1 MRERC
6 ERQRKQVSI
15 NSTYIHSLFQH
26 ILFIKNACLIWTGH
40 IHYIYTYT
48 YIHACMSRRERGS
61 RSKNSASE
69 QESVFSRR
77 RRRIPSSSSN
87 TSSPLTDDAMRYNIS
102 PPTTPT
108 TKSSGGN
115 NSTNEV
121 LLASLKLPVQMINTA
136 AIQVDVHTATASP
149 LNLTSG
155 LTSDL
160 SDIPYIED
168 AETNNGY
175 RSSSITSITPQQQP
189 QQQQPQQQPQP
200 PPITQSKSL
209 SAMTKKSGFP
219 LTKLKSQFKP
229 AQLTLSAVPIDQ
241 GTKDVDKQTHSAG
254 GGGNSTKP
262 STSNTIETKPHSV
275 PMMTGT

>member
-1 MRERC
+1 MKILRERID
-6 ERQRKQVSI
+6 QF
-15 NSTYIHSLFQH
+15 NSRTRHFPSPNCFKLWLDPKMELH
-26 ILFIKNACLIWTGH
+26 TH
-40 IHYIYTYT
+40 TYT
-48 YIHACMSRRERGS
+48 LIRECRRERGS
-61 RSKNSASE
+61 RSKNTVSD
-69 QESVFSRR
+69 QESVFLRR

-108 TKSSGGN
+108 TKNSGGGGSSN

-121 LLASLKLPVQMINTA
+121 LLASLKLPVQMVNTS
-136 AIQVDVHTATASP
+136 AIQVDVHTTTASP

-175 RSSSITSITPQQQP
+175 RSSSITSLTAQQP
-189 QQQQPQQQPQP
+189 
-200 PPITQSKSL
+200 IAQSKSL
-209 SAMTKKSGFP
+209 SALTKKSGFP
-219 LTKLKSQFKP
+219 LTKIKSQFKP

-241 GTKDVDKQTHSAG
+241 GAKDVDKMQTQSG
-254 GGGNSTKP
+254 TTKP
-262 STSNTIETKPHSV
+262 STSNTIDQTKPHSV
-275 PMMTGT
+275 PMMTGI

>member
-1 MRERC
+1 MF
-6 ERQRKQVSI
+6 QSI
-15 NSTYIHSLFQH
+15 SLTRTPFSTLFYRNCM
-26 ILFIKNACLIWTGH
+26 LCLDTGL
-40 IHYIYTYT
+40 
-48 YIHACMSRRERGS
+48 HALHKRTPYSCIRRERGS
-61 RSKNSASE
+61 RSKNTASE

-108 TKSSGGN
+108 TKTSGGGGGGGN
-115 NSTNEV
+115 ATNEV
-121 LLASLKLPVQMINTA
+121 LLASLKLPVQMINTS
-136 AIQVDVHTATASP
+136 AIQVDVQTTTASP

-168 AETNNGY
+168 GDTNNGY
-175 RSSSITSITPQQQP
+175 RSSSITSIAPPPQPLLQQA
-189 QQQQPQQQPQP
+189 QQAQPQP
-200 PPITQSKSL
+200 QAPPITQSKSL
-209 SAMTKKSGFP
+209 SALTKKSGFP

-241 GTKDVDKQTHSAG
+241 GTKDVDKQTHSASG
-254 GGGNSTKP
+254 GSAAKP

>member
-1 MRERC
+1 M
-6 ERQRKQVSI
+6 
-15 NSTYIHSLFQH
+15 
-26 ILFIKNACLIWTGH
+26 
-40 IHYIYTYT
+40 
-48 YIHACMSRRERGS
+48 
-61 RSKNSASE
+61 
-69 QESVFSRR
+69 
-77 RRRIPSSSSN
+77 PSSSSN

-108 TKSSGGN
+108 TKTSGGS

-121 LLASLKLPVQMINTA
+121 LLASLKLPVQMINTS
-136 AIQVDVHTATASP
+136 AIQVDVQTTTASP

-175 RSSSITSITPQQQP
+175 RSSSITSLTPSQP
-189 QQQQPQQQPQP
+189 PPQQQQQPQPQPQAQ
-200 PPITQSKSL
+200 PITQSKSL

-229 AQLTLSAVPIDQ
+229 AQLTLSAIPIDQ
-241 GTKDVDKQTHSAG
+241 GTKDVDKQTQSAG
-254 GGGNSTKP
+254 GGVSGAAKP

-275 PMMTGT
+275 PMMTGI

>member
-1 MRERC
+1 MLWLDRITC
-6 ERQRKQVSI
+6 
-15 NSTYIHSLFQH
+15 IHT
-26 ILFIKNACLIWTGH
+26 C
-40 IHYIYTYT
+40 
-48 YIHACMSRRERGS
+48 RRERGS
-61 RSKNSASE
+61 RSKNTGSE

-77 RRRIPSSSSN
+77 RRRMPSSSSN

-108 TKSSGGN
+108 TKTSGGS

-121 LLASLKLPVQMINTA
+121 LLASLKLPVQMINTS
-136 AIQVDVHTATASP
+136 AIQTDVQTITASP

-175 RSSSITSITPQQQP
+175 RSSSITSIAPPPQPLQQLPQP
-189 QQQQPQQQPQP
+189 QAQP
-200 PPITQSKSL
+200 IAQSKSL
-209 SAMTKKSGFP
+209 SALTKKSGFP

-229 AQLTLSAVPIDQ
+229 AQLTLSTVPIDQ
-241 GTKDVDKQTHSAG
+241 GTKDVDKQTHGAG
-254 GGGNSTKP
+254 GGSAAKP
-262 STSNTIETKPHSV
+262 STSNPIDTKPHSV
-275 PMMTGT
+275 PMMTGI

>member
-1 MRERC
+1 ME
-6 ERQRKQVSI
+6 
-15 NSTYIHSLFQH
+15 T
-26 ILFIKNACLIWTGH
+26 FIYCI
-40 IHYIYTYT
+40 
-48 YIHACMSRRERGS
+48 CRRRERGS
-61 RSKNSASE
+61 RSKNTAPD

-108 TKSSGGN
+108 TKTSGGGGGNSSN
-115 NSTNEV
+115 NSPNEV
-121 LLASLKLPVQMINTA
+121 LLASLKLPVQMVNTS
-136 AIQVDVHTATASP
+136 AIQVDVHTTTASP

-175 RSSSITSITPQQQP
+175 RSSSITSITPQQ
-189 QQQQPQQQPQP
+189 
-200 PPITQSKSL
+200 PITQSKSL

-219 LTKLKSQFKP
+219 LTKIKSQFKP

-241 GTKDVDKQTHSAG
+241 GIKDVDKQTQSA
-254 GGGNSTKP
+254 SSSSTTTKP

-275 PMMTGT
+275 PMMTGI

>member
-1 MRERC
+1 
-6 ERQRKQVSI
+6 
-15 NSTYIHSLFQH
+15 
-26 ILFIKNACLIWTGH
+26 
-40 IHYIYTYT
+40 
-48 YIHACMSRRERGS
+48 
-61 RSKNSASE
+61 
-69 QESVFSRR
+69 
-77 RRRIPSSSSN
+77 
-87 TSSPLTDDAMRYNIS
+87 MRYNIS

-108 TKSSGGN
+108 SKTSGGS

-121 LLASLKLPVQMINTA
+121 LLASLKLPVQMISTP
-136 AIQVDVHTATASP
+136 AIQVDVQTTTASP

-175 RSSSITSITPQQQP
+175 RSSSITSIAAPQP
-189 QQQQPQQQPQP
+189 LLQQQPQP
-200 PPITQSKSL
+200 QPPAQPIAQSKSL

-254 GGGNSTKP
+254 GSSAAKP
-262 STSNTIETKPHSV
+262 STTIDTKPHSV